1 MTKKEIAIIIPAF
14 KAFYLEQTLQS
25 FVNQTNKNFTIYI
38 GDDNSPENIESIVS
52 QFYET
57 LKIKYHKFNDNLGG
71 TSLTKHWER
80 CIELSDEY
88 WIWLFSDDDLVDVD
102 CVEKFYQSLDSTSQ
116 FYKFQTRI
124 IDSDNRWIFRKYDK
138 INSFNEFITGSKFIS
153 QRLNCN
159 GFRSFAVE
167 YVFSRELFDRY
178 KIVDFPLAWAS
189 DDATWLQYSI
199 DQGKIKCIPAYVSWR
214 ASHLNITSSRK
225 NQRINNL
232 KIDASL
238 KYCTWLKKTA
248 SENNIKIFD
257 SNILN
262 WLSIQIASVKYE
274 LSFNN
279 YIKVIQE
286 LNLNVNLFSTL
297 KNFIIIKY
305 YHLKNSIC

>member
-1 MTKKEIAIIIPAF
+1 MLKNEIAIIIPAY
-14 KAFYLEQTLQS
+14 KAYYLKQTLQS

-52 QFYET
+52 QFYES
-57 LKIKYHKFNDNLGG
+57 LKIKYHKFNDNFGA

-88 WIWLFSDDDLVDVD
+88 WIWLFSDDDIVDED
-102 CVEKFYQSLDSTSQ
+102 CIEKFYQSLDTTSQ

-124 IDSDNRWIFRKYDK
+124 IDSNNRRIFRKYDK
-138 INSFNEFITGSKFIS
+138 INSFNEFITACEFIS
-153 QRLNCN
+153 QRLSCN

-167 YVFSRELFDRY
+167 YVFSREVFERN
-178 KIVDFPLAWAS
+178 KIIDFPLAWAS
-189 DDATWLQYSI
+189 DDATWFKYSI

-214 ASHLNITSSRK
+214 ASNLNISTSRK
-225 NQRINNL
+225 NQKINIL

-248 SENNIKIFD
+248 HENNITIFD
-257 SNILN
+257 SSVIY

-279 YIKVIQE
+279 YINIIEE
-286 LNLNVNLFSTL
+286 LNLNANLFSTL
-297 KNFIIIKY
+297 KNFIMIKY
-305 YHLKNSIC
+305 YHFKNSFY